1 MIQFLLL
8 ALLKNIMADIV
19 ETATNADSFKTLV
32 TVIEAA
38 GLLDFLQS
46 PGPYTVLAPT
56 DEAFAKIPT
65 NTIASWLEDIPKLK
79 KILTYHILFGEVLTE
94 NLLELSS
101 AETVEGSVVGID
113 TSDGIKVNDAK
124 VLTPNILAD
133 NGVIHIIDAVL
144 IPAFVAA

>member
-1 MIQFLLL
+1 
-8 ALLKNIMADIV
+8 MADIV
-19 ETATNADSFKTLV
+19 ETATNADSFKILV

-38 GLLDFLQS
+38 GLLDLLQS

-65 NTIASWLEDIPKLK
+65 NIIASWLEDIPKLK

-144 IPAFVAA
+144 IPALVAA

>member
-1 MIQFLLL
+1 
-8 ALLKNIMADIV
+8 MADIV

-38 GLLDFLQS
+38 GLLELLQS

-79 KILTYHILFGEVLTE
+79 KIITYHILFGEVLTE

-101 AETVEGSVVGID
+101 AETVEGY
-113 TSDGIKVNDAK
+113 
-124 VLTPNILAD
+124 
-133 NGVIHIIDAVL
+133 AVL
-144 IPAFVAA
+144 IPALVAA

>member
-1 MIQFLLL
+1 
-8 ALLKNIMADIV
+8 MADIV
-19 ETATNADSFKTLV
+19 ETATNSGSFNTLL

-38 GLLDFLQS
+38 GLLELLQS

-65 NTIASWLEDIPKLK
+65 NTIANWLEDIPKLK
-79 KILTYHILFGEVLTE
+79 KILTYHVLFGEVLTD
-94 NLLELSS
+94 NFAELNS

-124 VLTPNILAD
+124 VLTTNILAD

-144 IPAFVAA
+144 MPALVAA